1 MFVKNIWALK
11 VKTILFIPNS
21 NGILL
26 YKKSQTY
33 FSLFYA
39 ISSFFKLKG
48 REQIGLWEFVD
59 QIIYL
64 IFVAKLRT
72 N

>member
-1 MFVKNIWALK
+1 MFAKDIQSLIVKE
-11 VKTILFIPNS
+11 ILFIPNS

-26 YKKSQTY
+26 QKILQTH
-33 FSLFYA
+33 FSLVYT
-39 ISSFFKLKG
+39 ISSFSKLKG

>member
-1 MFVKNIWALK
+1 MESYLFL
-11 VKTILFIPNS
+11 ILVESFLTKIS
-21 NGILL
+21 KHIFSLL
-26 YKKSQTY
+26 YTIRY
-33 FSLFYA
+33 
-39 ISSFFKLKG
+39 KLKG